1 KMQGLNPDGTRNTN
15 FPVMIHMDNF
25 IDYFILHIYAA
36 AIDWP
41 GRNWWASR
49 RRGPESDGFHFFV
62 WDQEIALDR
71 LDRVGT
77 WGNAPAN
84 IEEVYEPNTPAQIY
98 NGLRRDPEFRLRFAD
113 NLQKHLL
120 NGGMLTVQSN
130 VQRWAA
136 RAAEIDRAIV
146 GESARWGDGHHSPS
160 YTRQTDWLRMS
171 NFTQNVYW

>member
-41 GRNWWASR
+41 GGNWWASR

-77 WGNAPAN
+77 WGKKAKTKNDEEKTKTHKPPAA
-84 IEEVYEPNTPAQIY
+84 TA
-98 NGLRRDPEFRLRFAD
+98 LALA
-113 NLQKHLL
+113 
-120 NGGMLTVQSN
+120 
-130 VQRWAA
+130 
-136 RAAEIDRAIV
+136 
-146 GESARWGDGHHSPS
+146 GDG
-160 YTRQTDWLRMS
+160 
-171 NFTQNVYW
+171 